1 MTVQV
6 APEAEV
12 LRKAAQILLQH
23 LSPAKVARF
32 WASWQAGQGDDLQWR
47 DETFATATVDDLY
60 SQIVE
65 FQQQMQPKAE

>member
-1 MTVQV
+1 MTVQI

-12 LRKAAQILLQH
+12 LREAAQILLQH

-32 WASWQAGQGDDLQWR
+32 WASWQAGQGDYLQWR
-47 DETFATATVDDLY
+47 DETFANATVDDLY

-65 FQQQMQPKAE
+65 FQQQIQPKDE